1 MTAARGSLSG
11 DDWLAS
17 VDRGL
22 VLVTVSPDGVLGERW
37 RLSDREP
44 LEVPTVPAVF
54 VYAREIPC
62 VTLPAGEDVD
72 LSGILRDG
80 ALLGTLEHDGEAM
93 IDVRVEGGGA
103 ARLWPRAIQ
112 GRGRATMEALDAN
125 THRLLVQR
133 RRRDR
138 EVFSLT
144 IDSPATGITAR
155 LKPSGEFSAIRVCQA
170 LPPWLPETGSL
181 GVGPSE
187 NRRFAAGWHDAER
200 PDLLWFRWS
209 EKTSTLVLPL
219 QTRTAARLLL
229 RLRAAHAGGANIQ
242 GVAANGQRVRHVRA
256 AGRPMDR
263 LPDRYSGEP
272 PPCRRESRDA
282 RVRHGGNARTRRP
295 AGTGLRDAGVE
306 HPARKFFPLGIAGW
320 PRPIRRNPLHLQA
333 LVAVHQSRPSDS

>member
-1 MTAARGSLSG
+1 
-11 DDWLAS
+11 
-17 VDRGL
+17 
-22 VLVTVSPDGVLGERW
+22 VLGQRW

-80 ALLGTLEHDGEAM
+80 ALLGTLEHDGEAI
-93 IDVRVEGGGA
+93 IDVRVESGDT
-103 ARLWPRAIQ
+103 ARLWARAIQ
-112 GRGRATMEALDAN
+112 GRGRVAIEAIDTN

-138 EVFSLT
+138 EVFTLT
-144 IDSPATGITAR
+144 IDSPATGTTAR
-155 LKPSGEFSAIRVCQA
+155 LKPNGEFSAVRVCQA

-200 PDLLWFRWS
+200 PGLLWFRWS

-219 QTRTAARLLL
+219 QTRSAVRLLL
-229 RLRAAHAGGANIQ
+229 RLRAAHAGGANIR
-242 GVAANGQRVRHVRA
+242 VAANG
-256 AGRPMDR
+256 
-263 LPDRYSGEP
+263 
-272 PPCRRESRDA
+272 RESGTCA
-282 RVRHGGNARTRRP
+282 LP
-295 AGTGLRDAGVE
+295 AGKWTDCRIDIPESALHPGVNRVTLVSDTAGP
-306 HPARKFFPLGIAGW
+306 PAPGDPRELGFAMQEWNVRLG
-320 PRPIRRNPLHLQA
+320 PP
-333 LVAVHQSRPSDS
+333 